1 MYKHIVTNLSICIA
15 KPVQLL
21 LQDQTLTS
29 SAETLCPALLQLWG
43 LHKAVGGCTQ
53 PLCAWTAPGGFGN
66 ASPIDALARSKSVE
80 IPRK

>member
-43 LHKAVGGCTQ
+43 A
-53 PLCAWTAPGGFGN
+53 APNPFVHGQLQG
-66 ASPIDALARSKSVE
+66 DLAM
-80 IPRK
+80 PRQ